1 MEEEISLKELFITLW
16 QGRYIIIVVT
26 AVAILVALA
35 ASLFLATQA
44 TQKYRATTSFNLEQ
58 HLDYLDH
65 RMLEQVVRAEYIPL
79 ALEDLSE
86 EPQKLARSASI
97 ELENGFVEITAVHQD
112 SEVAVKITDQLRS
125 FFCNQA
131 VEHMAVVLRSE
142 RTSLKSWLELFD
154 QQFSEH
160 YEGYFITDGTETL
173 IADPG
178 YVFLMEER
186 GRRIAMLHEV
196 NHRILEFELIKE
208 EIVADQYFPT
218 TVTSETDT
226 VRWQLN
232 TAVAA
237 VLGLM
242 LSVMIVFVKPFAD
255 EVAAEIKS
263 SKHDSE

>member
-35 ASLFLATQA
+35 ASLIFT
-44 TQKYRATTSFNLEQ
+44 TPKYRATASFYLEPHLAGDENRKLEQ
-58 HLDYLDH
+58 L
-65 RMLEQVVRAEYIPL
+65 VRDEYIPL
-79 ALEDLSE
+79 ALAEFADD
-86 EPQKLARSASI
+86 PRILAEAVSI
-97 ELENGFVEITAVHQD
+97 EQDKGFVEITAAHPDPDVAV
-112 SEVAVKITDQLRS
+112 EVAEQLRT
-125 FFCNQA
+125 FFHNQVIEQA
-131 VEHMAVVLRSE
+131 TIELRAE
-142 RTSLKSWLELFD
+142 ETSLKSWLDFFD

-160 YEGYFITDGTETL
+160 YEDYFITESPHEL
-173 IADPG
+173 VADPG
-178 YVFLMEER
+178 YAVLMEER

-196 NHRILEFELIKE
+196 NHQIWEFESIKE
-208 EIVADQYFPT
+208 EILEDQYFPA
-218 TVTSETDT
+218 VVSSEPYNI
-226 VRWQLN
+226 RWQLN
-232 TAVAA
+232 TAIAA